1 MASIDQHG
9 GLGKILWNPSQP
21 QQTQLFD
28 FLKRIQKID
37 VNVTDWRS
45 LHEWSIDQ
53 SDRFWSEFVDYSNL
67 IYEGSAMPAI
77 QMGASFAGARF
88 FPQMKINMAENLM
101 RHVIKDVK
109 TGNGIKVRLHFHR
122 EDGLFREV
130 TSNEIVST
138 VRRLQMAMKAA
149 GIEPGDRVATYL
161 PNIPET
167 IMIMLA
173 AVSIGATFSSSAPD
187 FGANAVLDRFKQ
199 IEPKLLFA
207 ADQVL
212 YRGKVID
219 KTNDVTLIQQEL
231 KGLQKLIIIPLET
244 KDIKPIESSNIAK
257 IDSAISFN
265 LFLAVN
271 DNQLPEF
278 MRLHF
283 SHPVYIMYSSGTTG
297 LPKCMVQGAGVL
309 VNQLKE
315 MILHTDL
322 KESESIFYFTTC
334 GWMMWNWLVSS
345 LAVGALMVLYD
356 GHPFMPDA
364 NVLWKMAERSKV
376 NVFGTSAGYLAAL
389 QKSNFDLSSIDISS
403 IRSILSTGSPLLP
416 EQFDFV
422 YSSVKGDVQLSS
434 ISGGTDLNGC
444 FVLGNPIL
452 PVRRGEIQSAGLG
465 MAVDVVDERGKSV
478 ADGIEGELVCRKP
491 FISQPLFFW
500 NDSDGSRY
508 YSAYF
513 DVYPNVWRHGDFIT
527 RTESG
532 GFQIQGRSDA
542 TLNPG
547 GVRIGTADLYQVVD
561 SITEITDSLVI
572 GPTILG
578 EVKILLFVILRQD
591 QKLNN
596 NLIDK
601 IRTELKQKASPRHVP
616 EKIFQVKEIPYT
628 LNMKKVELAVRN
640 IFENRPVTNRDSLS
654 NPECLD
660 EYMAFAKEY
669 RNQT

>member
-1 MASIDQHG
+1 MSNEERN
-9 GLGKILWNPSQP
+9 KILWNPPAP
-21 QQTQLFD
+21 QETQLFD
-28 FLKRIQKID
+28 FITRISKTDSKVVDWPSLQK
-37 VNVTDWRS
+37 WS
-45 LHEWSIDQ
+45 LEN
-53 SDRFWSEFVDYSNL
+53 SDRFWSEFTDYSKL
-67 IYEGSAMPAI
+67 IYDGSATPAI
-77 QMGASFAGARF
+77 ELGAVFSQAKF
-88 FPQMKINMAENLM
+88 FPQIKINMAENLM
-101 RHVIKDVK
+101 RHVIKDVESGSGK
-109 TGNGIKVRLHFHR
+109 KVRIHFHR

-130 TSNEIVST
+130 TSTEIVST
-138 VRRLQMAMKAA
+138 VRKLQLAMKAV
-149 GIEPGDRVATYL
+149 GVEPGDRVATYL

-199 IEPKLLFA
+199 IQPKLLFA

-212 YRGKVID
+212 YRGKIID
-219 KTNDVTLIQQEL
+219 KTNDIIHIQSEL
-231 KGLQKLIIIPLET
+231 KELQKLIILPLET
-244 KDIKPIESSNIAK
+244 APTQ
-257 IDSAISFN
+257 IDSTIKVESAVSFN
-265 LFLAVN
+265 SFMAIATDDRSLLEFVR
-271 DNQLPEF
+271 LP
-278 MRLHF
+278 F

-297 LPKCMVQGAGVL
+297 LPKCMVQGCGVL

-315 MILHTDL
+315 MILHTDV

-422 YSSVKGDVQLSS
+422 YSSIKKDVQLSS

-465 MAVDVVDERGKSV
+465 MAVDVVDDKGKSV
-478 ADGIEGELVCRKP
+478 AFGIEGELVCRKP
-491 FISQPLFFW
+491 FPSQPLFFW
-500 NDSDGSRY
+500 NDTDGSRY
-508 YSAYF
+508 HSAYF
-513 DVYPNVWRHGDFIT
+513 DVYPNIWRHGDFIT

-547 GVRIGTADLYQVVD
+547 GVRIGTADLYRVVD

-572 GPTILG
+572 GPTIHG
-578 EVKILLFVILRQD
+578 EVKILLFVLLRQD
-591 QKLNN
+591 ENLDNK
-596 NLIDK
+596 LIDK

-616 EKIFQVKEIPYT
+616 EKIFAITEIPYT

-660 EYMAFAKEY
+660 EYIELAKEY
-669 RNQT
+669 RNQTL